1 MSTPIQGFSKL
12 SKEEKIDWVS
22 QTFTQGDP
30 ETKSLL
36 TQYWHEDK
44 TLQKLHDE
52 FIENPEIIVTQRSTR
67 VTTHSGE
74 VGFPGGKWEEGDNN
88 LYETSL
94 RESNEEMSLNG
105 EDVTMLGKLD
115 YLISRHKIE
124 VNPFIAT
131 VDKPQDLEANEEIQ
145 EIFTVPLSFL
155 LDPKN
160 IKRESIERQ
169 GSVWEVPTWS
179 LKNQKIW
186 GLTAMITVNFLNV
199 CFDANIEILEG

>member
-1 MSTPIQGFSKL
+1 MIEEIKYKL
-12 SKEEKIDWVS
+12 NSGNSEKPSGRPQASVLIAILNYGEYIKS
-22 QTFTQGDP
+22 P
-30 ETKSLL
+30 ELI
-36 TQYWHEDK
+36 Y
-44 TLQKLHDE
+44 
-52 FIENPEIIVTQRSTR
+52 TQRSSHLS
-67 VTTHSGE
+67 THSGE
-74 VGFPGGKWEEGDNN
+74 VSFPGGKSEDGDSS
-88 LYETSL
+88 LFDTAL
-94 RESNEEMSLNG
+94 RESNEEMSLNRA
-105 EDVTMLGKLD
+105 DVTMLGKLD

-131 VDKPQDLEANEEIQ
+131 VDKAQNLQPNEEIQ

-169 GSVWEVPTWS
+169 GSVWEVPTWK

-186 GLTAMITVNFLNV
+186 GLTAMITVNFLNI

>member
-1 MSTPIQGFSKL
+1 VLIAILNYGEYIES
-12 SKEEKIDWVS
+12 
-22 QTFTQGDP
+22 P
-30 ETKSLL
+30 ELI
-36 TQYWHEDK
+36 Y
-44 TLQKLHDE
+44 
-52 FIENPEIIVTQRSTR
+52 TQRSGHLS
-67 VTTHSGE
+67 THSGE
-74 VGFPGGKWEEGDNN
+74 VSFPGGKAEDGDAS
-88 LYETSL
+88 LFDTAL

>member
-1 MSTPIQGFSKL
+1 MIEEIKYKL
-12 SKEEKIDWVS
+12 NSSNSEKPSGRPQASVLIAILNYGEYIES
-22 QTFTQGDP
+22 P
-30 ETKSLL
+30 ELI
-36 TQYWHEDK
+36 Y
-44 TLQKLHDE
+44 
-52 FIENPEIIVTQRSTR
+52 TQRSSHLS
-67 VTTHSGE
+67 THSGE
-74 VGFPGGKWEEGDNN
+74 VSFPGGKAEDGDAS
-88 LYETSL
+88 LFDTAL

-131 VDKPQDLEANEEIQ
+131 VDKAQDLEANEEIQ

-160 IKRESIERQ
+160 IKRESIKRQ

-186 GLTAMITVNFLNV
+186 GLTAIITINFLNV

>member
-1 MSTPIQGFSKL
+1 MIEEIKYKL
-12 SKEEKIDWVS
+12 NSS
-22 QTFTQGDP
+22 
-30 ETKSLL
+30 
-36 TQYWHEDK
+36 
-44 TLQKLHDE
+44 
-52 FIENPEIIVTQRSTR
+52 NPEKPSGRPQASVLIAILNYGEYIESPELIYTQRSGHLS
-67 VTTHSGE
+67 THSGE
-74 VGFPGGKWEEGDNN
+74 VSFPGGKAEDGDAS
-88 LYETSL
+88 LFDTAL
-94 RESNEEMSLNG
+94 RESNEEMSLNA

-186 GLTAMITVNFLNV
+186 GLTAMITINFLNV

>member
-1 MSTPIQGFSKL
+1 MIEEIKYKL
-12 SKEEKIDWVS
+12 NSSNSEKPSGRPQASVLIAILNYGEYIES
-22 QTFTQGDP
+22 P
-30 ETKSLL
+30 ELI
-36 TQYWHEDK
+36 Y
-44 TLQKLHDE
+44 
-52 FIENPEIIVTQRSTR
+52 TQRSGHLS
-67 VTTHSGE
+67 THSGE
-74 VGFPGGKWEEGDNN
+74 VSFPGGKAEDGDAS
-88 LYETSL
+88 LFETAL

-131 VDKPQDLEANEEIQ
+131 VDKAQDLEANEEIQ

-155 LDPKN
+155 LDQKN

>member
-1 MSTPIQGFSKL
+1 MIEEIKYKL
-12 SKEEKIDWVS
+12 NSSNSEKPSGRPQASVLIAILNYGEYIES
-22 QTFTQGDP
+22 P
-30 ETKSLL
+30 ELI
-36 TQYWHEDK
+36 Y
-44 TLQKLHDE
+44 
-52 FIENPEIIVTQRSTR
+52 TQRSGHLS
-67 VTTHSGE
+67 THSGE
-74 VGFPGGKWEEGDNN
+74 VSFPGGKAEDEDIS
-88 LYETSL
+88 LFDTAL

-131 VDKPQDLEANEEIQ
+131 VDKAQDLKANEEIQ

>member
-1 MSTPIQGFSKL
+1 MIEEIKYKL
-12 SKEEKIDWVS
+12 NSSNSEKPSGRPQASVLIAILNY
-22 QTFTQGDP
+22 GEYIERP
-30 ETKSLL
+30 ELI
-36 TQYWHEDK
+36 Y
-44 TLQKLHDE
+44 
-52 FIENPEIIVTQRSTR
+52 TQRSGHLS
-67 VTTHSGE
+67 THSGE
-74 VGFPGGKWEEGDNN
+74 VSFPGGKAEDGDAS
-88 LYETSL
+88 LFDTAL
-94 RESNEEMSLNG
+94 RESNEEMSLNA

-131 VDKPQDLEANEEIQ
+131 VDKAQDLEANEEIQ

>member
-1 MSTPIQGFSKL
+1 MIEEIKYKL
-12 SKEEKIDWVS
+12 NSSNSEKPSGRPQASVLIAILNYGEYIES
-22 QTFTQGDP
+22 P
-30 ETKSLL
+30 ELI
-36 TQYWHEDK
+36 Y
-44 TLQKLHDE
+44 
-52 FIENPEIIVTQRSTR
+52 TQRSGHLS
-67 VTTHSGE
+67 THSGE
-74 VGFPGGKWEEGDNN
+74 VSFPGGKAEDGDVS
-88 LYETSL
+88 LFDTAL
-94 RESNEEMSLNG
+94 RESNEEMSLNA

-131 VDKPQDLEANEEIQ
+131 VDKAQDLEANEEIQ

>member
-1 MSTPIQGFSKL
+1 MIEEIKYKL
-12 SKEEKIDWVS
+12 NSSNSEKPSGRPQASVLIAILNYGEYIES
-22 QTFTQGDP
+22 P
-30 ETKSLL
+30 ELI
-36 TQYWHEDK
+36 Y
-44 TLQKLHDE
+44 
-52 FIENPEIIVTQRSTR
+52 TQRSGHLS
-67 VTTHSGE
+67 THSGE
-74 VGFPGGKWEEGDNN
+74 VSFPGGKAEDGDAS
-88 LYETSL
+88 LFDTAL

-131 VDKPQDLEANEEIQ
+131 VDKAQDLEANEEIQ

-186 GLTAMITVNFLNV
+186 GLTAMITINFLNV

>member
-1 MSTPIQGFSKL
+1 MIEEIKYKL
-12 SKEEKIDWVS
+12 NSSNSEKPSGRPQASVLIAILNYGEYIES
-22 QTFTQGDP
+22 P
-30 ETKSLL
+30 ELI
-36 TQYWHEDK
+36 Y
-44 TLQKLHDE
+44 
-52 FIENPEIIVTQRSTR
+52 TQRSGHLS
-67 VTTHSGE
+67 THSGE
-74 VGFPGGKWEEGDNN
+74 VSFPGGKAEDGDAS
-88 LYETSL
+88 LFDTAL
-94 RESNEEMSLNG
+94 RESNEEMSLNA

-131 VDKPQDLEANEEIQ
+131 VDKAQDLEANEEIQ

-186 GLTAMITVNFLNV
+186 GLTAMITINFLNV

>member
-1 MSTPIQGFSKL
+1 MIEEIKYKL
-12 SKEEKIDWVS
+12 NSSNSEKPSGRPQASVLIAILNYGEYIES
-22 QTFTQGDP
+22 P
-30 ETKSLL
+30 ELI
-36 TQYWHEDK
+36 Y
-44 TLQKLHDE
+44 
-52 FIENPEIIVTQRSTR
+52 TQRSGHLS
-67 VTTHSGE
+67 THSGE
-74 VGFPGGKWEEGDNN
+74 VSFPGGKAEGGDVS
-88 LYETSL
+88 LFDTAL